1 MIVITSFANG
11 PQQHGPLPQVNG
23 TPCTSSSSGER
34 KSSHAA
40 CEGAMG
46 TDGPRAM
53 RTQKSIL
60 TMIIIA
66 IIIITV
72 IVVILIHTNDSNNN
86 NNSSNNSNSNTTWT
100 RNL

>member
-1 MIVITSFANG
+1 MIVITSYANG
-11 PQQHGPLPQVNG
+11 PQQHGPLPKVNG

-60 TMIIIA
+60 TMRIIVV
-66 IIIITV
+66 IIITV

-86 NNSSNNSNSNTTWT
+86 SSNNSNSDTTWT